1 LIGDETPTL
10 ARVERVRFHQ
20 RLVILKLAGCDSR
33 DQAENLRGQWLQVP
47 IEEAIPLAEG
57 EHFYYQLIGLQVET
71 AGGELLGKL
80 VEILETGANN
90 VFVIRNSRP
99 RTGDLLLPDI
109 PGVVLD
115 IDLKASRMV
124 VKLPTGLRD
133 E

>member
-1 LIGDETPTL
+1 M
-10 ARVERVRFHQ
+10 AVVEQVRFHQ

-57 EHFYYQLIGLQVET
+57 EYFYYQLIGLQVET
-71 AGGELLGKL
+71 TGGELLGEL
-80 VEILETGANN
+80 AEILETGANN
-90 VFVIRNSRP
+90 VLVIRDTRH

-115 IDLKASRMV
+115 IDLKASRIV
-124 VKLPTGLRD
+124 VKLPPGLRD

>member
-1 LIGDETPTL
+1 M
-10 ARVERVRFHQ
+10 AVVEQVRFHQ

-57 EHFYYQLIGLQVET
+57 EYFYYQLIGLQVET
-71 AGGELLGKL
+71 AGGELLGEL
-80 VEILETGANN
+80 AEILETGANN
-90 VFVIRNSRP
+90 VLIIRDTRH

-115 IDLKASRMV
+115 IDLKASRIV
-124 VKLPTGLRD
+124 VKLPPGLRD

>member
-1 LIGDETPTL
+1 M
-10 ARVERVRFHQ
+10 AVVEQVRFHQ

-57 EHFYYQLIGLQVET
+57 EYFYYQLIGLQVET
-71 AGGELLGKL
+71 AGGELLGEL
-80 VEILETGANN
+80 AEILETGANN
-90 VFVIRNSRP
+90 VLVIRDTRH

-115 IDLKASRMV
+115 IDLKASRIV
-124 VKLPTGLRD
+124 VKLPPGLRD

>member
-1 LIGDETPTL
+1 
-10 ARVERVRFHQ
+10 VERVRFHQ

-57 EHFYYQLIGLQVET
+57 EYFYYQLIGLQVET

-80 VEILETGANN
+80 AEILETGANN
-90 VFVIRNSRP
+90 VFIIRNSRH

-115 IDLKASRMV
+115 IDLKAGRMV
-124 VKLPTGLRD
+124 VKLPPGLRD